1 MSWLRDLYVYI
12 TVCTHSYAT
21 LLCDQRGNNDKQVL
35 SLVTGVYDI
44 HETQPK

>member
-1 MSWLRDLYVYI
+1 MYI
-12 TVCTHSYAT
+12 LLFALTAMPTR
-21 LLCDQRGNNDKQVL
+21 LCDQRGNNDKQVL